1 MMLNKKSRSENKSNG
16 PWGMKNY
23 NFTYRKTGD
32 TVERH
37 RFVQAPTE
45 DGASKQFEYIMEKA
59 GIAGWK
65 LVSIEEVN

>member
-1 MMLNKKSRSENKSNG
+1 
-16 PWGMKNY
+16 MKNY
-23 NFTYRKTGD
+23 NFTYRKAGD